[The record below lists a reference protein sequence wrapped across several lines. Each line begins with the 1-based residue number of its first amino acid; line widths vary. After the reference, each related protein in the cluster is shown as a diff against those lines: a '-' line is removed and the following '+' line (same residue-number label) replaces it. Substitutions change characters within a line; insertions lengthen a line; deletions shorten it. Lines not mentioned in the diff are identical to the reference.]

1 MKTISFSNRFRL
13 TVRNLKAYALLLMF
27 ITVFNEVFAQSQP
40 DITKL
45 VPSQVINLKKM
56 VSPIPNSMLNIS
68 IIGDIPETMACQPQ
82 SLSLGGLK
90 LELNWYNKNDETG
103 KMMLGL
109 VSNKPDIEKNWASHK
124 KQIDEIYQHY
134 SAPGNS
140 ISCSQLKE
148 EDVPGGKLYLVEYS
162 YSLCDTDR
170 DKQHTVQAKCFFF
183 NGTANGNIEI
193 ICQCKPEEVSEMVKG
208 IIKSASEFSFSGLM
222 Q

>member
-1 MKTISFSNRFRL
+1 MKTISISNQFRL
-13 TVRNLKAYALLLMF
+13 LDINFKVYTLLF
-27 ITVFNEVFAQSQP
+27 IFLSGFSHVFAQSQA
-40 DITKL
+40 DIAKL
-45 VPSQVINLKKM
+45 VPSQVVNLKKAI
-56 VSPIPNSMLNIS
+56 SPIPNYIVNIS

-109 VSNKPDIEKNWASHK
+109 VSNKSDIEKNWASHK

-140 ISCSQLKE
+140 ISCSQVKE

-162 YSLCDTDR
+162 YSLCDTNR

-183 NGTANGNIEI
+183 NGSVNGNIEI
-193 ICQCKPEEVSEMVKG
+193 ISQCKPEEVREMVKS
-208 IIKSASEFSFSGLM
+208 IIKSASEFSFSSLM